1 MLINCKFS
9 VCFINHDLKDDD
21 IKDLGTLWKYMQILD
36 PLGINPLIGNS
47 LDAITFLKGFSEDVN
62 KLLIN

>member
-1 MLINCKFS
+1 MLINCKFK
-9 VCFINHDLKDDD
+9 VCFINHDLNDEE
-21 IKDLGTLWKYMQILD
+21 IKDPKTVWKFMQIID

-47 LDAITFLKGFSEDVN
+47 KEAIIFLRNFSEDIN